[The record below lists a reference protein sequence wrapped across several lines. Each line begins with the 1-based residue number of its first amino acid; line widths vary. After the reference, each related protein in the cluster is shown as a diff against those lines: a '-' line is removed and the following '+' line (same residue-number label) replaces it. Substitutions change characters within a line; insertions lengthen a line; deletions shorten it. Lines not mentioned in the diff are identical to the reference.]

1 MTAPWPADDGVPPLP
16 DELATFAIRLARDVP
31 AAPQALRRRVLG
43 SVVDA
48 LGESPSTDVFMAIP
62 TERKEPWAEG
72 VAGLAAIVLGLLVI
86 PFVGSAGPPSASRG
100 APIGQTVRLIAD
112 NLDALPSP
120 TAPSEATARTL
131 PRPRS
136 PKRETFLPRRLDD
149 WLQRDL

>member
-1 MTAPWPADDGVPPLP
+1 MTAPRPADDSTPPLP
-16 DELATFAIRLARDVP
+16 DELATFASRLVRDVP
-31 AAPQALRRRVLG
+31 AAPRALRRRVLG

-48 LGESPSTDVFMAIP
+48 LGEAPSTDVFMAIP

-86 PFVGSAGPPSASRG
+86 PFVGSAGPPPASRG
-100 APIGQTVRLIAD
+100 ASVGQTVRSTAD
-112 NLDALPSP
+112 GLDAPPSR
-120 TAPSEATARTL
+120 TAPPEATARTL

-136 PKRETFLPRRLDD
+136 PERESFLPRKLDD